1 MEWKAVRY
9 GAVGAAVLGL
19 AAVTLAT
26 LLTYHFAPCP
36 GMTPKEGREGR
47 GLFREDFPIFA
58 PPDPPKDLRLP
69 RHLFPLEYH
78 LRLMP
83 KFDPVNGFPIDGRV
97 EILVECRENGRNVT
111 LHARNMTFYE
121 VRVLGSDREFDVLD
135 VEYDNERSFVILHLD
150 QDLVAN
156 ESYAVLI
163 EFRAEL
169 TTDLAGLYRS
179 TYREQNFTRYD
190 NGTFLYF

>member
-1 MEWKAVRY
+1 MRL

-26 LLTYHFAPCP
+26 LLTYYFAPCP
-36 GMTPKEGREGR
+36 VVTQREGREGR
-47 GLFREDFPIFA
+47 RLFRDEFPIFA

-69 RHLFPLEYH
+69 SHLFPLEYH

-83 KFDPVNGFPIDGRV
+83 KFDPLNGFPIEGRV
-97 EILVECRENGRNVT
+97 EILVGCRTNGRNVT

-121 VRVLGSDREFDVLD
+121 VRILSSDREFKVLD
-135 VEYDNERSFVILHLD
+135 VEYDNEKSFVILHLD

-169 TTDLAGLYRS
+169 TTDLAGLYRC
-179 TYREQNFTRYD
+179 TYREQNVSRYD
-190 NGTFLYF
+190 DDTIPYFLF